1 MVQKTDVITSYSIHY
16 TKLYERPGGPHRS
29 GRGAGAAGRPDYAA
43 RRPPPRCRT
52 KPFMEETL
60 MSNRIAALALIAA
73 LLSPAAGAFASED
86 PVVLTDDVAQ
96 SIRTKLTSEGY
107 EVGKIKTEDGLFVV

>member
-1 MVQKTDVITSYSIHY
+1 
-16 TKLYERPGGPHRS
+16 
-29 GRGAGAAGRPDYAA
+29 
-43 RRPPPRCRT
+43 
-52 KPFMEETL
+52 

-107 EVGKIKTEDGLFVV
+107 EVGKIKTEDGLFEAYARKDGQKLEVFLNGDLEIVRTTIKD